1 MYDSSVLMY
10 YWRKNVRR
18 LEGYTAILCVIEF
31 PKALKI
37 RGLRAIYPSSD
48 DYDEALRIAVDLLHA
63 GTPIGS
69 SDIIIAAIA
78 LNRDLILVT
87 MDKDF
92 EHVKS
97 VRPELKL
104 KLIKQKERKNH

>member
-31 PKALKI
+31 PKTLKI
-37 RGLRAIYPSSD
+37 RGLRVIYPSSE
-48 DYDEALRIAVDLLHA
+48 DYDKALRIAVDLLHA

-78 LNRDLILVT
+78 LNKDLTLVT
-87 MDKDF
+87 MDRDF
-92 EHVKS
+92 EYVKS
-97 VRPELKL
+97 VRPNLKL
-104 KLIKQKERKNH
+104 KLISQRN